1 MLSADTP
8 VLMHQPTQ
16 YALLLL
22 TYIVD
27 AARNND
33 PDAYRDDLSRGGELL
48 DEATV
53 VTVLGHYSYE
63 VLLPEERDR
72 LMGWQMGVA
81 MSSDSSVEGS
91 A

>member
-1 MLSADTP
+1 MY
-8 VLMHQPTQ
+8 QPTE

-22 TYIVD
+22 THIVD

-33 PDAYRDDLSRGGELL
+33 PEVYRDALRRGLELL

-53 VTVLGHYSYE
+53 VTVLGHHAFE

-81 MSSDSSVEGS
+81 TGF
-91 A
+91 